1 MHKLL
6 IILIIVM
13 SLSGYAQ
20 DNNTPVSFTL
30 GDRDRLMRNEQ
41 KIENVHIEVNTLR
54 TEMNVRFESIEN
66 KLDSR
71 FNSFE
76 NEINELEKRMDIK
89 FESQQK
95 QTNII
100 ITLMFFLLGGMMSLM
115 GFVIYNRKTA
125 IKPLQN
131 RQEVLE
137 KILVNYS
144 KDNKAFREILKNAGL
159 L

>member
-1 MHKLL
+1 
-6 IILIIVM
+6 M

-20 DNNTPVSFTL
+20 DNNMPVSFTL

-115 GFVIYNRKTA
+115 GFVIYDRKTA